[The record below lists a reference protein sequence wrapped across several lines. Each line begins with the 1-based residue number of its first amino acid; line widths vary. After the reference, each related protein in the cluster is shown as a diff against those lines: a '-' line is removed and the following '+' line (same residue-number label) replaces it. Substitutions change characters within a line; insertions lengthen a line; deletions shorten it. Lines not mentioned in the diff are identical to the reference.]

1 LSRLLSVFVSHLPA
15 TVQNLAA
22 VAVDLALI
30 PYRVKSGMIAST
42 ARRKSEEIGLLVSPE
57 TLRLIAEM
65 VMILDRFAHAVMR
78 SLFPA
83 LYPINISS
91 ERII

>member
-1 LSRLLSVFVSHLPA
+1 
-15 TVQNLAA
+15 
-22 VAVDLALI
+22 
-30 PYRVKSGMIAST
+30 MIAGT
-42 ARRKSEEIGLLVSPE
+42 ARQKSEEIGLLISPE

>member
-1 LSRLLSVFVSHLPA
+1 
-15 TVQNLAA
+15 
-22 VAVDLALI
+22 
-30 PYRVKSGMIAST
+30 MIAGT
-42 ARRKSEEIGLLVSPE
+42 ARQKSEEIGLLISPE

-65 VMILDRFAHAVMR
+65 EMILDRFAHAVMR
-78 SLFPA
+78 SLFPT